1 MCFETTENRLHFPL
15 KTILIQVLIFGLL
28 FFLAAVTPAAAQ
40 TCTGIPDQ
48 ECAVLYALYDGT
60 GGSQWTDNTNWLTAE
75 TVNNWYGVTVDNGHV
90 IEISLIENGL
100 AGPIPPEL
108 GTLSSLEG
116 LYFQFNG
123 LTGTIPP
130 ELGNLDN
137 LEWLHL
143 QRNSLTGSIPPELA
157 DMSSLEWLYLNQNDL
172 TGEIPPELG
181 SLSNLIRLNVY
192 NNNLSGSIP
201 PELGNLSNLYYLDLY
216 GNNLTGTIPPELG
229 NLPNIF
235 WLYLHNNEL
244 SGTIPPELGTL
255 TSLDTLSLYRNNLT
269 GTIPPE
275 LGNLANLE
283 SLRLGDNNLTGAIP
297 TELSNLA
304 NLEEL
309 TLYIN
314 SLSGEIPAELGSLP
328 EFYAL
333 DLHGNNLTGEIP
345 PELGNLAKLEYLYLQ
360 ENSLIGEIP
369 PELGDMSSL
378 ILLNLDSNDLTGE
391 LPPELGNLTNL
402 SILGISYNKLSG
414 EIPAE
419 FGSMESLRNLAM
431 LSNNLT
437 GEIPSELGNLTELET
452 LWLPDNSLTGEI
464 PPELGDLAKL
474 EWLMLYSNSLSG
486 DLPDFL
492 AALPDNV
499 DLRWNC
505 LSASDPAVLS
515 AMEAKHSNKFMS
527 TQTVAPEN
535 VSAETAESSG
545 TLENRVEISWD
556 PISYI
561 ADDGGYQVYY
571 QKGSS
576 PDYYY
581 YGMTAD
587 KETSSMMVS
596 NLEPGVD
603 YTFHVNTVTRAHT
616 NNYNALESPDSETD
630 SAISGT
636 LSRAF
641 IPVWK
646 QAAEYFTGVVVS
658 NFGDTSFGLNLA
670 AYDSAGI
677 LEPLPLVQNPAFT
690 TVGAGLQESKLGWE
704 YFQGDPYHEDFSWIE
719 LGADNSNK
727 MGSIFLYGVND
738 TRMLD
743 GAESQSAYAK
753 KLYFTRPLDDGFF
766 LGRGPE
772 IQMCIVNPTDDEVTV
787 TCTLKGYNGES
798 SRSHTIPSMGFLT
811 GDSEDLTNPGHGLY
825 NAYME
830 IEVTEGAGVVGF
842 SRIEFPGIRTA
853 LGMNAVE
860 PSSSKKFYSAQLA
873 HGMNI
878 VTHLKLVN
886 TSDSN
891 RTVTLTAIGDD
902 GMPLADP
909 VQVYMSESRTYS
921 TNLGTLF
928 GLDGPGID
936 TGSLVVETD
945 GSGIIG
951 DIVFANGD
959 TLEYAMSLLLQDKL
973 FQEAVFNHIANLP
986 TVFTG
991 FAFYNPGEETATVLI
1006 EAFDAEA
1013 GDKVAEKTLILD
1025 PGERIARTL
1034 TDSDIWPAFPTQ
1046 SGGYIRIQS
1055 DQPIAG
1061 QQLFGDRDLRYM
1073 AAVPPTTRV
1082 EAMFD

>member
-1 MCFETTENRLHFPL
+1 
-15 KTILIQVLIFGLL
+15 I
-28 FFLAAVTPAAAQ
+28 
-40 TCTGIPDQ
+40 
-48 ECAVLYALYDGT
+48 
-60 GGSQWTDNTNWLTAE
+60 
-75 TVNNWYGVTVDNGHV
+75 
-90 IEISLIENGL
+90 
-100 AGPIPPEL
+100 
-108 GTLSSLEG
+108 
-116 LYFQFNG
+116 
-123 LTGTIPP
+123 
-130 ELGNLDN
+130 
-137 LEWLHL
+137 
-143 QRNSLTGSIPPELA
+143 
-157 DMSSLEWLYLNQNDL
+157 
-172 TGEIPPELG
+172 
-181 SLSNLIRLNVY
+181 LSNN
-192 NNNLSGSIP
+192 
-201 PELGNLSNLYYLDLY
+201 
-216 GNNLTGTIPPELG
+216 
-229 NLPNIF
+229 
-235 WLYLHNNEL
+235 
-244 SGTIPPELGTL
+244 
-255 TSLDTLSLYRNNLT
+255 
-269 GTIPPE
+269 
-275 LGNLANLE
+275 
-283 SLRLGDNNLTGAIP
+283 
-297 TELSNLA
+297 
-304 NLEEL
+304 
-309 TLYIN
+309 
-314 SLSGEIPAELGSLP
+314 LSGEIPAELG
-328 EFYAL
+328 
-333 DLHGNNLTGEIP
+333 
-345 PELGNLAKLEYLYLQ
+345 
-360 ENSLIGEIP
+360 
-369 PELGDMSSL
+369 
-378 ILLNLDSNDLTGE
+378 
-391 LPPELGNLTNL
+391 NLTNL
-402 SILGISYNKLSG
+402 ETLWLLDNS
-414 EIPAE
+414 
-419 FGSMESLRNLAM
+419 
-431 LSNNLT
+431 LT
-437 GEIPSELGNLTELET
+437 GEIPSELGD
-452 LWLPDNSLTGEI
+452 LP
-464 PPELGDLAKL
+464 KL
-474 EWLMLYSNSLSG
+474 KWLMLYSNSLSG

-492 AALPDNV
+492 AALPANV

-505 LSASDPAVLS
+505 LSASNPAVLS
-515 AMEAKHSNKFMS
+515 AMEGKHSNRFMS

-535 VSAETAESSG
+535 VSAETAEASG
-545 TLENRVEISWD
+545 ILENRAEISWD
-556 PISYI
+556 PISYV

-571 QKGSS
+571 KKGSS
-576 PDYYY
+576 SDYYY

-603 YTFHVNTVTRAHT
+603 YTFHINTVTRAHT
-616 NNYNALESPDSETD
+616 NNYNELQSPDSNTD
-630 SAISGT
+630 SAVSGT

-646 QAAEYFTGVVVS
+646 QAAEYFTGVVIS
-658 NFGDTSFGLNLA
+658 NFGDTGFGLNLA

-677 LEPLPLVQNPAFT
+677 LEPTPLLQNPVSI

-704 YFQGDPYHEDFSWIE
+704 FFNGDPNHEDFSWIE

-727 MGSIFLYGVND
+727 MGSIFLFGVND

-787 TCTLKGYNGES
+787 TCTLKGYNGKS
-798 SRSHTIPSMGFLT
+798 SKTHTIPSMGFLT
-811 GDSEDLTNPGHGLY
+811 GDSEYLTNPGHGLY

-842 SRIEFPGIRTA
+842 SRIEFPDIRTA

-860 PSSSKKFYSAQLA
+860 PSSAKKFYSAQLA

-902 GMPLADP
+902 GTPLADP
-909 VQVYMSESRTYS
+909 VQVYMSGSRTYS

-959 TLEYAMSLLLQDKL
+959 TLEYAMSLSLQDKL
-973 FQEAVFNHIANLP
+973 FEEAVFNHISNLS

-1006 EAFDAEA
+1006 EAF
-1013 GDKVAEKTLILD
+1013 GTNGTIVSEKTLILD

-1073 AAVPPTTRV
+1073 AAVPPTTRA
-1082 EAMFD
+1082 EDMFNN